1 MTARKSAETESFDA
15 FWAEVRGRKTTT
27 ICGVTVAVPNDIPFG
42 FNERFEALKDSER
55 QEDASELVAMFF
67 GDGLMEQW
75 EKAGIGYFQL
85 LTILTWGMAQATGQ
99 DMSFAEAYEA
109 VTSADI
115 GGKAPA
121 NRAERRA
128 APKKRSAAGG
138 GQSKRT
144 SSASTTSARKT
155 SRA

>member
-1 MTARKSAETESFDA
+1 MTARKSTESESFDA

-42 FNERFEALKDSER
+42 FRERMDDLRDSES

-67 GDGLMEQW
+67 GDGVMQQW
-75 EKAGIGYFQL
+75 QAAGIGYYQL

-115 GGKAPA
+115 GGKAP
-121 NRAERRA
+121 NRAARRA
-128 APKKRSAAGG
+128 APKERSAAGG
-138 GQSKRT
+138 GPSKRT
-144 SSASTTSARKT
+144 SSASTTSGRKT